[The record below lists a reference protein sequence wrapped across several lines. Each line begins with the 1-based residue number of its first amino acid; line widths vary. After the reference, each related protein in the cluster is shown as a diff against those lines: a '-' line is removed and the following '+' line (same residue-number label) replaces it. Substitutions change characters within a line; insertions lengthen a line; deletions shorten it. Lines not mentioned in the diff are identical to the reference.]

1 MRYPLVKG
9 GRSRFGGTSGVLLYG
24 FIAWRNCSKS
34 SMDALR
40 TCGTTNKTAAAH
52 SHMAIETIS
61 ARRWVT
67 MMWYRKANLTA
78 MDRSKLIK
86 ARWRMITERRKKL
99 EHELGTCFS
108 ECKTNAHLQSV
119 DLSVRRLGLTG
130 WLAIHQQWT
139 NSPRLRLTQFEDCEI
154 CGTPGKLGSCR
165 KRLRRPKSHEKLSW

>member
-86 ARWRMITERRKKL
+86 ARWRMITDMRRKM
-99 EHELGTCFS
+99 EHELMFLRMQDQCPSPKRRFKCTTSRTDGMASNPSAMDKLAKITFD
-108 ECKTNAHLQSV
+108 A
-119 DLSVRRLGLTG
+119 VRRLWNL
-130 WLAIHQQWT
+130 WNAQ
-139 NSPRLRLTQFEDCEI
+139 RMR
-154 CGTPGKLGSCR
+154 
-165 KRLRRPKSHEKLSW
+165 